1 MRISD
6 WSSDVCSSDLRC
18 EPDRGT
24 FGHDEQRDRGEDRAG
39 EEIGAAAAEAT
50 EPGAVA
56 HMADDRLDEQPGQR
70 RRDPQARQSL
80 DILAERLEDAAHI
93 GVLEREADLE
103 AEKAEADVPQ
113 AARKSAV

>member
-1 MRISD
+1 MIRRPPRSTRTD
-6 WSSDVCSSDLRC
+6 TLFPYTTLVRS
-18 EPDRGT
+18 
-24 FGHDEQRDRGEDRAG
+24 
-39 EEIGAAAAEAT
+39 
-50 EPGAVA
+50 A

-103 AEKAEADVPQ
+103 AEEAED
-113 AARKSAV
+113 RKSTRLNSSTNAHLVCRLLLEKNNKTTRMQSTT

>member
-1 MRISD
+1 MIRRPPRSTRTD
-6 WSSDVCSSDLRC
+6 TLFPYTTLVRS
-18 EPDRGT
+18 
-24 FGHDEQRDRGEDRAG
+24 
-39 EEIGAAAAEAT
+39 
-50 EPGAVA
+50 A

-103 AEKAEADVPQ
+103 AEEAEADVPQ
-113 AARKSAV
+113 AGETLSRLLHRGSPPCGRRADRKSTRLNSSH